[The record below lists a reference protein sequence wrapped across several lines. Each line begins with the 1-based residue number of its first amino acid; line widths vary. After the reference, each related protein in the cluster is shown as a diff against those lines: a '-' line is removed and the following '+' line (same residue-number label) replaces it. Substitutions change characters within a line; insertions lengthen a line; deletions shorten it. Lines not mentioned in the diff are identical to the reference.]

1 MIPRLFQIILSL
13 PAAFFLGC
21 SPSIESRS
29 QQQAEKPADATAKAS
44 GPKLRSVD
52 NPNYLTWS
60 KFPIGTHVVRV
71 NKLINDKGTVT
82 VTTSL
87 KLHSIDKNIAK
98 VESQITVERPT
109 DLTANPPQILD
120 YLAKQ
125 SVLESTTD
133 EQVAAPLKEAKLLR
147 TESIAVLGREFQA
160 KVYTWKTAL
169 ESGPADVLGWYS
181 DEFPGRQIK
190 QEIDFGEGG
199 KGTEEITR
207 FDIPV
212 IDIPVTSTPQP

>member
-1 MIPRLFQIILSL
+1 MIPRLFPLILLL
-13 PAAFFLGC
+13 PIALCIGC
-21 SPSIESRS
+21 RPSGVNQS
-29 QQQAEKPADATAKAS
+29 QQEVSKPVDATAKSS

-60 KFPIGTHVVRV
+60 KFPVGTQVVRV
-71 NKLINDKGTVT
+71 NKIVNDQGTVT

-87 KLHSIDKNIAK
+87 KLQEIDKSIAK
-98 VESQITVERPT
+98 VESQITVERPS
-109 DLTANPPQILD
+109 DLTVNPPQILD

-147 TESIAVLGREFQA
+147 TESISVLGKEFQA

-169 ESGPADVLGWYS
+169 ESGPADVIGWYS

-207 FDIPV
+207 FDVPSR
-212 IDIPVTSTPQP
+212 STP